1 MTLLGGVLTLHDP
14 SCRGRCVKGC
24 IRDVE
29 ELYGEALERQGI
41 TLGRSDYEG
50 KLAFAIAEC
59 WILAGKYDRE
69 RDGTRTNMAAF
80 IFFRLGQRLVDAER
94 AEYRTVWRFK
104 DYVYE
109 RPRPEFISYEHQLQR
124 AAGKRSG

>member
-1 MTLLGGVLTLHDP
+1 VTLLGGVLTLHDP

-29 ELYGEALERQGI
+29 ELCGEALERRGI
-41 TLGRSDYEG
+41 TLGHSDYED
-50 KLAFAIAEC
+50 KLAFAIGRV
-59 WILAGKYDRE
+59 LDPRRE
-69 RDGTRTNMAAF
+69 VRPGTGRTRKNMAAF
-80 IFFRLGQRLVDAER
+80 IFFRLGQRLVDVER

-109 RPRPEFISYEHQLQR
+109 RPHPEFISYEPTSAR
-124 AAGKRSG
+124 EGKRSG